1 MGVTMRYRFGE
12 FQLDVE
18 EHQLIHNSQA
28 VYLRPR
34 CFAMLHYL
42 VLHPQHLIEKREL
55 LDALWPETVVSETAL
70 TQSIKEVRH
79 ALIDDAHQPRYLETV
94 PRVGY
99 RFLSRVEPLRL
110 GDR

>member
-1 MGVTMRYRFGE
+1 MRYRFGE

-18 EHQLIHNSQA
+18 EHQLIRDGQA

-34 CFAMLHYL
+34 SFAMLRYL
-42 VLHPQHLIEKREL
+42 VQRPRHLIEKREL
-55 LDALWPETVVSETAL
+55 LDVLWPGTVVSENAL

-79 ALIDDAHQPRYLETV
+79 ALADDAHQPRYLETV

-99 RFLSRVEPLRL
+99 RFLSRVESLWVR
-110 GDR
+110 